1 MKRIKATRRD
11 AGRKGGLAT
20 LKKHGR
26 GQLAEWGRRGG
37 RPPALTYDDI
47 RQRQLCEPQN
57 SDKEVKG
64 TPGNRLNGLKKL
76 WELRRG
82 VERL

>member
-11 AGRKGGLAT
+11 AGRKGGLTT
-20 LKKHGR
+20 LKRHGR
-26 GQLAEWGRRGG
+26 SQLSEWGKRGG

-47 RQRQLCEPQN
+47 RQRQLCEQQN
-57 SDKEVKG
+57 NDKEVKG
-64 TPGNRLNGLKKL
+64 SPGNRLSELRKL
-76 WELRRG
+76 WQLRRG